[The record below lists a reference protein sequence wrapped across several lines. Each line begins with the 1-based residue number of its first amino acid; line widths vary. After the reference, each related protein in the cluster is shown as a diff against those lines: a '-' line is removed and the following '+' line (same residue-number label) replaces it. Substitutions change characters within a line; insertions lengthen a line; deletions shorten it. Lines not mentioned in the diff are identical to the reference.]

1 MEGAMKNEQS
11 RYTSNIGYIRH
22 RMMTNQAKNTTWEI
36 KNMSITD
43 PTEKTGVYPGACE
56 G

>member
-11 RYTSNIGYIRH
+11 RYTSNIGHIRH
-22 RMMTNQAKNTTWEI
+22 RMTNQAKNTTWEI
-36 KNMSITD
+36 KNMSNTD
-43 PTEKTGVYPGACE
+43 CTEKTGVYPGACE